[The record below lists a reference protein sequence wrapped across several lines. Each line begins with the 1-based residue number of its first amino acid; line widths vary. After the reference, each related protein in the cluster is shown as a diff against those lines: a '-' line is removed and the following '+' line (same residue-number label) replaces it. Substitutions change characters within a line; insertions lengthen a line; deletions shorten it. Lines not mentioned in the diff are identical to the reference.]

1 MFNDLVVGCGLAGIT
16 ASRMLAEKW
25 HKVLIIYKRNH
36 IGGNIY
42 DYYNE

>member
-1 MFNDLVVGCGLAGIT
+1 MYLIVGCGLAGMT
-16 ASRMLAEKW
+16 AARMLAEKG
-25 HKVLIIYKRNH
+25 HKITVIDKRNH